1 MILNYFLVLAA
12 GLVVGVINGM
22 AGGASIISYPVLLAC
37 GLNPIVAV
45 GTNAVGVT
53 AANFT
58 ALASVR
64 KTLHSVY
71 VQARVLVLIS
81 VISAILGATLLL
93 SMSEALFREIVPFL
107 LLTSTLSLLIPVRA
121 VERLHAVAI
130 ERCEIAAS
138 GFYCGYFGPGQGVMV
153 LAALA
158 RNPGR
163 TPKELNT
170 LKNVVVGTTALAS
183 NAIYI
188 ATGHV
193 SWIFAGILFIGAAAG
208 GFIGG
213 HSATRMSPTFYRAVV
228 FCVGIAASAWLFA
241 SVR

>member
-1 MILNYFLVLAA
+1 MLNYLGVLAA
-12 GLVVGVINGM
+12 GLLVGIINGM

-64 KTLHSVY
+64 NTLRSVY
-71 VQARVLVLIS
+71 VQARVLVLVS
-81 VISAILGATLLL
+81 VVGAVMGATLLL
-93 SMSEALFREIVPFL
+93 SMSEALFRQIVPFL

-121 VERLHAVAI
+121 VERVHAAVI
-130 ERCEIAAS
+130 ERSEIAAS

-158 RNPGR
+158 RDPRR
-163 TPKELNT
+163 TPQQLNT

-183 NAIYI
+183 NIIYI

-193 SWIFAGILFIGAAAG
+193 NWMYAGILFIGAALG
-208 GFIGG
+208 GYIGG
-213 HSATRMSPTFYRAVV
+213 RSANRMSPRFYRTVV
-228 FCVGIAASAWLFA
+228 FCVGMIASVWLFA
-241 SVR
+241 TVR